1 MVARPDAIHGLKP
14 GLPDRP
20 LCGQNLEIWPLFR
33 LFGHQ
38 KINLATFEKLA
49 TFWPFF
55 ILFGHNKNYFGHF
68 PKCGHFWP
76 FSRFLDKNMI

>member
-1 MVARPDAIHGLKP
+1 MFGLNCWYFYSLYEST

-38 KINLATFEKLA
+38 KINLATFENLA
-49 TFWPFF
+49 TFWPLF
-55 ILFGHNKNYFGHF
+55 ILFGHKKNILATFQNLAIFGHF
-68 PKCGHFWP
+68 QNF
-76 FSRFLDKNMI
+76 